1 MVKQRR
7 EELREFIGHFQR
19 ENGYPPTVEEMRRG
33 LRWSSKSLVEHHLSA
48 LAASGVIERQGGKA
62 RSVRLRETQGAVYDV
77 PLLAS
82 IPASPPR
89 DPGDGFGGDT
99 IQLTRDIL
107 RQQPGLYALRVKGDS
122 MVDAM
127 IHDGDLVVMKHQQH
141 ADNGDLVAVWLP
153 DSNETTLKR
162 FYRENGHV
170 RLQPANPTM
179 KPLYFHPSQVQ
190 IQGKVML
197 VIRQLA

>member
-1 MVKQRR
+1 MERR
-7 EELREFIGHFQR
+7 EQLLRFIGDFQR
-19 ENGYPPTVEEMRRG
+19 KNDYPPTVEEMRRG
-33 LRWSSKSLVEHHLSA
+33 LQWSTKSLVDHHLNA
-48 LAASGVIERQGGKA
+48 LAEAGLIDRQTGKA
-62 RSVRLRETQGAVYDV
+62 RSVRLRERVGPTFSI
-77 PLLAS
+77 PLLAN

-89 DPGDGFGGDT
+89 DPGDGYGGDT
-99 IQLTRDIL
+99 IELTRDIL
-107 RQQPGLYALRVKGDS
+107 RRQPGLYALRVKGDS

-153 DSNETTLKR
+153 ESGETTLKR

-170 RLQPANPTM
+170 RLQPCNPTM
-179 KPLYFHPSQVQ
+179 KPLYFRPNQ
-190 IQGKVML
+190 IEVQGKVML